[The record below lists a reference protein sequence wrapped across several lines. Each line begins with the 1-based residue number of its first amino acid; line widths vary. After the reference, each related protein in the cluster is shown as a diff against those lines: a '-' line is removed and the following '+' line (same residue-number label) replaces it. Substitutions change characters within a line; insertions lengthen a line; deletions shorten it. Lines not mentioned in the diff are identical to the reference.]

1 MGAKK
6 QLISQNN
13 LTSSSMLL
21 NKEFK
26 ELFMFLLDY
35 RRDFLKFGMSGSGSS
50 IFVSFKKIAK
60 ERLIFREINKFYP
73 SVRIEKS
80 LYFG

>member
-1 MGAKK
+1 
-6 QLISQNN
+6 
-13 LTSSSMLL
+13 MLL

-35 RRDFLKFGMSGSGSS
+35 RKDFLKFGMSGSGSS

-60 ERLIFREINKFYP
+60 ERSIFRRLINFILQLELKNPLF
-73 SVRIEKS
+73 RISS
-80 LYFG
+80 LNPDGA